1 MDSEKVEP
9 APEPAPAPAP
19 VQGHPAAQYTLF
31 EKLLR
36 KTAKILRQSR

>member
-1 MDSEKVEP
+1 MDSEKV
-9 APEPAPAPAP
+9 EPAPAPAP
-19 VQGHPAAQYTLF
+19 VQGHPTAQYTLF